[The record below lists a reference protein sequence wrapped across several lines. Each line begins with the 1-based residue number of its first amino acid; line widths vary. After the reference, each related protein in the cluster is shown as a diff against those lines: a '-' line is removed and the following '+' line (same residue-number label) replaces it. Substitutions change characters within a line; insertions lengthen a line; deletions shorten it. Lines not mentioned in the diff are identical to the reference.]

1 MVCCACA
8 TASSTI
14 DSTSTVTHDT
24 TLKFSNLVTPNGD
37 GYNDRFVIGGLIEN
51 NCFKY
56 NELTI
61 YDRSGHQVYHHRNIA
76 TDDDWWNPA
85 ANRIPAGTYFY
96 YFKAHGITIHTQHIG
111 VIEVLINK

>member
-1 MVCCACA
+1 MLCLC
-8 TASSTI
+8 
-14 DSTSTVTHDT
+14 DSIIHYRLHVYRNIHDT

-37 GYNDRFVIGGLIEN
+37 GYNDRFVIGGLLEN

-85 ANRIPAGTYFY
+85 AQRAPSGTYFY
-96 YFKAHGITIHTQHIG
+96 YFKAHGINIHTQHSG
-111 VIEVLINK
+111 VIEVLSDK

>member
-8 TASSTI
+8 TTSSTI

-37 GYNDRFVIGGLIEN
+37 GYNDR
-51 NCFKY
+51 
-56 NELTI
+56 
-61 YDRSGHQVYHHRNIA
+61 SGHQVYHHRNIA

-85 ANRIPAGTYFY
+85 AQRAPSGTYFY
-96 YFKAHGITIHTQHIG
+96 YFKAHGINIHTQHTG
-111 VIEVLINK
+111 VIEVLGDK